1 MKMINPKASGLRA
14 RDIYTS
20 IKDKYLTRYGRQS
33 GIVITQSY
41 LRLQSAPLTTQS
53 SIQFGVLVNELAPN
67 TSSVDPSEKR
77 LALVDNFLITEIRF
91 SLLKVATGD
100 SASISPLYQY
110 PNEYVFSGS
119 GEAKNLESVYNSS
132 FGLLIN
138 GETILDSWD
147 VRRHYRVGT
156 AQEGLEVSA
165 GTNNFY
171 TADTHDSAS
180 YGYFP
185 VTPQIELRGNAKNKL
200 TINLPVS
207 VNLAGTGSNNY
218 VVCEL
223 RGLLV
228 QNGSAIAQ
236 R

>member
-1 MKMINPKASGLRA
+1 MKSQATGLRA
-14 RDIYTS
+14 RDIYSS
-20 IKDKYLTRYGRQS
+20 IKDKYQARYGKAS

-41 LRLQSAPLTTQS
+41 LRLQSAALTTQS
-53 SIQFGVLVNELAPN
+53 SVQFGVLVNELAPN
-67 TSSVDPSEKR
+67 TSTVDPSEKR
-77 LALVDNFLITEIRF
+77 LALVDNFLITEMRF
-91 SLLKVATGD
+91 SLLKVASGD
-100 SASISPLYQY
+100 SASISPLYQF
-110 PNEYVFSGS
+110 PNEYVFNGVD
-119 GEAKNLESVYNSS
+119 EAKNLESIYNSS

-156 AQEGLEVSA
+156 AQQGLAVSTA
-165 GTNNFY
+165 ASENTY
-171 TADTHDSAS
+171 QADTHDNAS
-180 YGYFP
+180 WGYFP

-207 VNLAGTGSNNY
+207 VNLAGTGSSNY

>member
-1 MKMINPKASGLRA
+1 MINKATGLRA
-14 RDIYTS
+14 RDIYSS
-20 IKDKYLTRYGRQS
+20 IKEKYLNRYGKQS
-33 GIVITQSY
+33 GIVITQSF
-41 LRLQSAPLTTQS
+41 LRLQSAVLTTQS

-67 TSSVDPSEKR
+67 TSSVDASEKR
-77 LALVDNFLITEIRF
+77 LALVDNFLITEMRF
-91 SLLKVATGD
+91 SLCKVASGD
-100 SASISPLYQY
+100 SASISPLYQF
-110 PNEYVFSGS
+110 PNNVVFSGS
-119 GEAKNLESVYNSS
+119 NEAKNLESVYNSS
-132 FGLLIN
+132 FSLLIN

-156 AQEGLEVSA
+156 AQQGVEVST
-165 GTNNFY
+165 GTNNSY
-171 TADTHDSAS
+171 LADTHDSAS

-200 TINLPVS
+200 TISLPVS
-207 VNLAGTGSNNY
+207 VNLAGTGSSNY

>member
-1 MKMINPKASGLRA
+1 MNKATGLRA
-14 RDIYTS
+14 RDIYSS
-20 IKDKYLTRYGRQS
+20 IREKYVTRYGKS
-33 GIVITQSY
+33 AGIVITQSY
-41 LRLQSAPLTTQS
+41 LRLQSAALTTQS

-67 TSSVDPSEKR
+67 TSTVDPSEKR
-77 LALVDNFLITEIRF
+77 LALVDNFLITEMRF
-91 SLLKVATGD
+91 SLLKVASGD
-100 SASISPLYQY
+100 TASISPLYQF
-110 PNEYVFSGS
+110 PNEYVFSGVD
-119 GEAKNLESVYNSS
+119 EAKNLESIYNSS
-132 FGLLIN
+132 FSTIIN

-156 AQEGLEVSA
+156 AQQGLAVS
-165 GTNNFY
+165 TNPTANTY
-171 TADTHDSAS
+171 QADTHDSAS
-180 YGYFP
+180 WGYFP

-207 VNLAGTGSNNY
+207 VNLAGTGSSNY

>member
-1 MKMINPKASGLRA
+1 MKVMSKTTGLRN
-14 RDIYTS
+14 RDIFTS
-20 IKDKYLTRYGRQS
+20 VKDKYLNRYGKGS

-41 LRLQSAPLTTQS
+41 LRLQSAVLSTQS

-67 TSSVDPSEKR
+67 TSTVDPSEKR
-77 LALVDNFLITEIRF
+77 LSLVDNFLITEMRF

-100 SASISPLYQY
+100 TASISPLFQY
-110 PNEYVFSGS
+110 PNEYVFTGS

-132 FGLLIN
+132 FSLLIN

-156 AQEGLEVSA
+156 AQQGLAVSTA
-165 GTNNFY
+165 ASANTYG
-171 TADTHDSAS
+171 ADTHDSAS

-207 VNLAGTGSNNY
+207 VNLAGTSSSNY
-218 VVCEL
+218 IVCEL

>member
-1 MKMINPKASGLRA
+1 MKQSQATGLRA
-14 RDIYTS
+14 RDIYSS
-20 IKDKYLTRYGRQS
+20 IKEKYAVRYGKSS

-41 LRLQSAPLTTQS
+41 LRLQSAALTTQS

-67 TSSVDPSEKR
+67 TSTVDPSEKR
-77 LALVDNFLITEIRF
+77 LALVDNFLITEMRI

-100 SASISPLYQY
+100 TASISPLFQF

-119 GEAKNLESVYNSS
+119 GEAKNLESIYNSS
-132 FGLLIN
+132 FSLLIN

-147 VRRHYRVGT
+147 TRRHYRVGT
-156 AQEGLEVSA
+156 AQQGLAVSTA
-165 GTNNFY
+165 ASNNTY
-171 TADTHDSAS
+171 QADNCDSAS
-180 YGYFP
+180 YGFFP

-207 VNLAGTGSNNY
+207 VNLAGTSSSNY